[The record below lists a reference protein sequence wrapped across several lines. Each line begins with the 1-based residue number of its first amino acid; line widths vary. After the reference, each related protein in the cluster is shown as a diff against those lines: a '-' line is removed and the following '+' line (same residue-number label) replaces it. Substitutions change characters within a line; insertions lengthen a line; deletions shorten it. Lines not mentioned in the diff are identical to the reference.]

1 MKSYLKASAAALA
14 LAFVCGPA
22 LAADLQ
28 TTKPPTKKTPPAP
41 APVIE
46 PFDPFLIRV
55 KAMGVVPDGKGKT
68 TSSTLNGMKID
79 AGDSV
84 VPELELSYFFTKN
97 WAVEAICC
105 LTRNAVKADS
115 PVNETVAHAW
125 LFPPT
130 VLAQYHFTDFGA
142 FKPYVGVG
150 VNYTHYF
157 DVKTDNALTNTTMK
171 IDDSWGVAGQVGFD
185 YMIDRHWGFNFD
197 VKRIYMQPS
206 WKDNDVGLR
215 GNAHIDPWLI
225 GGGVTYR
232 FGGPETSSAVSA
244 RY

>member
-1 MKSYLKASAAALA
+1 MKSYMKASAAAFALA
-14 LAFVCGPA
+14 LVWAPA

-41 APVIE
+41 VVE

-55 KAMGVVPDGKGKT
+55 KGVVVAPEGKG
-68 TSSTLNGMKID
+68 SVNGVPSLGGVS

-84 VPELELSYFFTKN
+84 IPELELSYFFTKN
-97 WAVEAICC
+97 VAVEAICC
-105 LTRNAVKADS
+105 LSYNAVKVDALG
-115 PVNETVAHAW
+115 TVAHAW

-130 VLAQYHFTDFGA
+130 VMAQYHFTDFGA

-150 VNYTHYF
+150 VNYTDFF
-157 DVKTDNALTNTTMK
+157 DVKTTGVPLGGTSMR

-197 VKRIYMQPS
+197 VKKIYMEPD
-206 WKDNDVGLR
+206 WKDSYAGGIKGDAR
-215 GNAHIDPWLI
+215 IDPWLI
-225 GGGVTYR
+225 GAGVTYR
-232 FGGPETSSAVSA
+232 FGGPEGASAVTA

>member
-1 MKSYLKASAAALA
+1 MKSYLTASAAAIALA
-14 LAFVCGPA
+14 LVCAPAF
-22 LAADLQ
+22 AADLGK
-28 TTKPPTKKTPPAP
+28 TPTKKAPPAP
-41 APVIE
+41 TPVVE

-55 KAMGVVPDGKGKT
+55 KGVAVVPDGKGKINQ
-68 TSSTLNGMKID
+68 NGVGIT
-79 AGDSV
+79 AGDSFI
-84 VPELELSYFFTKN
+84 PELELSYFFTKN
-97 WAVEAICC
+97 LAVEAICC
-105 LTRNAVKADS
+105 LTRNAVKA
-115 PVNETVAHAW
+115 EGLGTVANAW

-157 DVKTDNALTNTTMK
+157 DVDTTGALSNTSMK
-171 IDDSWGVAGQVGFD
+171 INDSWGVAGQVGFD

-197 VKRIYMQPS
+197 VKRIYMEPS
-206 WKDNDVGLR
+206 WKDADAHLT

-225 GGGVTYR
+225 GAGITYR
-232 FGGPETSSAVSA
+232 FGGPEGASAVTA

>member
-1 MKSYLKASAAALA
+1 MKSYLTASAAAIALA
-14 LAFVCGPA
+14 LVCAPA
-22 LAADLQ
+22 LAADLGK
-28 TTKPPTKKTPPAP
+28 TPTKKAPPAP
-41 APVIE
+41 TPVVE

-55 KAMGVVPDGKGKT
+55 KGVAVVPDGKGKV
-68 TSSTLNGMKID
+68 TSATLNGTGIT
-79 AGDSV
+79 AGDSFI
-84 VPELELSYFFTKN
+84 PELELSYFFTKN
-97 WAVEAICC
+97 LAVEAICC

-115 PVNETVAHAW
+115 PVNGTVANAW

-157 DVKTDNALTNTTMK
+157 DVDTTGALSNTSMK
-171 IDDSWGVAGQVGFD
+171 INDSWGVAGQVGFD
-185 YMIDRHWGFNFD
+185 YMIDRHWGLNFD
-197 VKRIYMQPS
+197 VKRIYMEPS
-206 WKDNDVGLR
+206 WHDSDGLK

-225 GGGVTYR
+225 GAGITYR
-232 FGGPETSSAVSA
+232 FGGPEGASAVTA

>member
-1 MKSYLKASAAALA
+1 MKSYMKASAAALA
-14 LAFVCGPA
+14 LAFVCGSA

-46 PFDPFLIRV
+46 TFDPFLIRV
-55 KAMGVVPDGKGKT
+55 KGMAVVPDGKGKING
-68 TSSTLNGMKID
+68 TSIGID
-79 AGDSV
+79 AGDSF

-115 PVNETVAHAW
+115 PLNQTVAHAW

-130 VLAQYHFTDFGA
+130 VMAQYHFTDFGA

-157 DVKTDNALTNTTMK
+157 DVKTDNILSGTSMK

-197 VKRIYMQPS
+197 VKRVYMEPS
-206 WKDNDVGLR
+206 WHDSDGLK

-225 GGGVTYR
+225 GAGITYR
-232 FGGPETSSAVSA
+232 FGGPDTPTAVSA